1 MTLLKPSPIKKPSK
15 ETHKG
20 KNLDMN
26 RIATVILGGGCGTR
40 LFPLTQTCCKPAI
53 SFGGRF
59 RLVDIP
65 ISNALNSGCNKIY
78 IISQFLSTSLHYH
91 IIKTYRMENFSRG
104 FIKLLSAE
112 QKPCKS
118 DWFQGTAD
126 AVRQNVEYL
135 METSADYV
143 LILSGDQLYQM
154 SFQPMLDLALEKDA
168 DLVIASLPVE
178 PKEASRLGILKLDS
192 DHSVADFIE
201 KPQKSADLNVFRN
214 PLFDMDTPFAASM
227 GIYLFKKEALFELL
241 KEDVRE
247 DFGKHLI
254 PTQVKKGGVYSFIHD
269 NYWEDIG
276 TIESFYRANLLLTEP
291 HSPINFYS
299 AENPIY
305 SLDQGLP
312 PAKIF
317 DAHLSH
323 SIVSDG
329 AVVNAAEIQNSLI
342 GPRSVVGK
350 GCIISDSYI
359 MGHDHYC
366 DPNSHTY
373 LSIGENCHI
382 KKAIIDKNVRLGNDV
397 KLINT
402 KNLSHYDGEMFFI
415 RDGIIIVPRGAFL
428 PDGFVI

>member
-1 MTLLKPSPIKKPSK
+1 MTVLKRSPIKKSSK
-15 ETHKG
+15 NSLND

-53 SFGGRF
+53 CFGGRF

-78 IISQFLSTSLHYH
+78 IISQFLSTPLHHH
-91 IIKTYRMENFSRG
+91 ILKTYRMENFSKG
-104 FIKLLSAE
+104 FIELLTAE
-112 QKPCKS
+112 QKPCKCE
-118 DWFQGTAD
+118 WFHGTAD

-135 METSADYV
+135 KETSADYI

-154 SFQPMLDLALEKDA
+154 SFQPMLACALEKNA

-178 PKEASRLGILKLDS
+178 PESASRLGILKVDADKGVS
-192 DHSVADFIE
+192 DFIE
-201 KPQKSADLNVFRN
+201 KPQTLAELNTFRN
-214 PLFDMDTPFAASM
+214 PLFDMDMPFAASM
-227 GIYLFKKEALFELL
+227 GIYLFKKEALFQLL
-241 KEDVRE
+241 KEDERE

-254 PTQVKKGGVYSFIHD
+254 PTQVKKGGVYTFIHE

-276 TIESFYRANLLLTEP
+276 TISSYYEANLRLTQP

-323 SIVSDG
+323 SIVSEG

-342 GPRSVVGK
+342 GSRSVVGK
-350 GCIISDSYI
+350 GCVITDSYI
-359 MGHDHYC
+359 MGHDYYC
-366 DPNSHTY
+366 DPNSHAY
-373 LSIGENCHI
+373 LHIGENCQVQ
-382 KKAIIDKNVRLGNDV
+382 KAIIDKNVRLGNDV

-402 KNLSHYDGEMFFI
+402 KNLSHYDGESFFI

-428 PDGFVI
+428 PDGFTL